1 MRTLSEDRGL
11 LQRIVAGVL
20 AVLLANIWGF
30 PTEE

>member
-1 MRTLSEDRGL
+1 MGILSEDRGL

-30 PTEE
+30 PTED